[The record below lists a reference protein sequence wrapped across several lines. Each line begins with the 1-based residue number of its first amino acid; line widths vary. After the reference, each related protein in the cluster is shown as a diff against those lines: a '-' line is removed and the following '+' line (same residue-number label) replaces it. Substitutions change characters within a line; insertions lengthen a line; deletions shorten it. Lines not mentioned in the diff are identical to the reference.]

1 MGVIIVL
8 TDGAPSD
15 RNAAAVAFKAAIA
28 KGYQVQIV
36 LIGFMAVFMPPDA
49 DWSSAPPMK
58 MMGGY
63 ESLLQARAQVTD
75 LVCSVSR
82 KTEAPTA
89 LPTLPPSK
97 YPTPSPT
104 MEPTLD
110 PTRTPTHTPTDEP
123 TVSPTHVPT
132 ELPTRNPTP
141 VPTEFPTE
149 FPTLLPTK
157 EPSPCRA
164 ARLHLIF
171 RDESAP
177 SAVTLAM
184 SRRLLATARLETMK
198 VELLKSTAVALK
210 VTPSVLKITATSQA
224 DSTIHVEI
232 SFRGLDSL
240 RMGAD
245 METKI
250 LNGQF
255 DPLPD
260 YRIRKMWMEEV
271 FDCDLLAAWNTPPY
285 SGSDPEVFTS
295 APKVTS
301 GAKPVPAPAVIAV
314 SPVVEPEDVQP
325 RDHFSDCCHSGHSSS
340 SRSQEG
346 VHFYTTFQ
354 ALFQA
359 ATQVCC
365 GLERVCVEDLEH
377 QEVLAYPSLLCS
389 WWRCQVRHLR
399 WALIQ

>member
-1 MGVIIVL
+1 MGTKDKALAMSKQLSKVTSGRTYVDKAIYMAMDDLEKNGRRATDPKIPQVIIVL

-132 ELPTRNPTP
+132 ELPT
-141 VPTEFPTE
+141 E

-210 VTPSVLKITATSQA
+210 VTPSVLKI
-224 DSTIHVEI
+224 
-232 SFRGLDSL
+232 
-240 RMGAD
+240 
-245 METKI
+245 
-250 LNGQF
+250 
-255 DPLPD
+255 
-260 YRIRKMWMEEV
+260 
-271 FDCDLLAAWNTPPY
+271 
-285 SGSDPEVFTS
+285 
-295 APKVTS
+295 
-301 GAKPVPAPAVIAV
+301 
-314 SPVVEPEDVQP
+314 
-325 RDHFSDCCHSGHSSS
+325 
-340 SRSQEG
+340 
-346 VHFYTTFQ
+346 
-354 ALFQA
+354 
-359 ATQVCC
+359 
-365 GLERVCVEDLEH
+365 
-377 QEVLAYPSLLCS
+377 
-389 WWRCQVRHLR
+389 
-399 WALIQ
+399 

>member
-1 MGVIIVL
+1 MG
-8 TDGAPSD
+8 
-15 RNAAAVAFKAAIA
+15 
-28 KGYQVQIV
+28 
-36 LIGFMAVFMPPDA
+36 IGFMAVFMPPDA

-132 ELPTRNPTP
+132 ELPTCNPTP

-177 SAVTLAM
+177 NG
-184 SRRLLATARLETMK
+184 RRHGDK
-198 VELLKSTAVALK
+198 
-210 VTPSVLKITATSQA
+210 
-224 DSTIHVEI
+224 
-232 SFRGLDSL
+232 
-240 RMGAD
+240 
-245 METKI
+245 
-250 LNGQF
+250 
-255 DPLPD
+255 DPQRPVRPAAGLPD
-260 YRIRKMWMEEV
+260 Q
-271 FDCDLLAAWNTPPY
+271 
-285 SGSDPEVFTS
+285 
-295 APKVTS
+295 
-301 GAKPVPAPAVIAV
+301 
-314 SPVVEPEDVQP
+314 EDVDGRGFRLRSSCCMEHSSLQRFGPGGVHLGSQGDFWRKAGACPGSHCGLSCGRTRRCRQP
-325 RDHFSDCCHSGHSSS
+325 RDHVSDCCHSGHSSS

-346 VHFYTTFQ
+346 VHFYTTCQ

-377 QEVLAYPSLLCS
+377 QEVLAYPSLLCP